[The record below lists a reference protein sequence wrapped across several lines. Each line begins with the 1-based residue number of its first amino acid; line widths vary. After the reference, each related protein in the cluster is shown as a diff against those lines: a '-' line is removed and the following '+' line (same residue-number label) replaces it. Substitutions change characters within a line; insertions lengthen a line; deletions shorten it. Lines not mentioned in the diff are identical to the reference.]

1 MAIIQTGVAS
11 GSVGGNLLIDPTF
24 QTARNSDHPP
34 EILGAY
40 SLSQVSGNLTL
51 AAAGTIA
58 TPVPVFSFRWA
69 PANSTLLCM
78 VRRIEVGF
86 NTSAVAFTTAQSLQY
101 NLIMAR
107 TYTVAATGG
116 TGMTTA
122 QSNTWKQRTIMPP
135 SAFTGGPSNIMIS
148 NTTALTTGT
157 VTYDSQ
163 YMATVNG
170 TVSTIGTSI
179 PMQTLFQQQTGDYPL
194 ILAANEGFII
204 NNGQVMGAGGSG
216 NLIVNVEWM
225 ELAATTGNN
234 IAY

>member
-11 GSVGGNLLIDPTF
+11 GSVGGNLLVDPTF
-24 QTARNSDHPP
+24 QANRVSDHPP

-40 SLSQVSGNLTL
+40 SLSQVSGALTT

-69 PANSTLLCM
+69 PATTTQLCM

-86 NTSAVAFTTAQSLQY
+86 NTTVAFTTAQSLQW
-101 NLIMAR
+101 NLMIAR
-107 TYTVAATGG
+107 NYTVAATGG

-122 QSNTWKQRTIMPP
+122 QVNTWKQRTVMPN
-135 SAFTGGPSNIMIS
+135 SAFTGGPANIMIA
-148 NTTALTTGT
+148 NTGALTTGT

-163 YMATVNG
+163 YMSTVNG
-170 TVSTIGTSI
+170 GVTAVVGSSI
-179 PMQTLFQQQTGDYPL
+179 PMQTLFQHQAGDYPL
-194 ILAANEGFII
+194 IFAVNEGFII

-225 ELAATTGNN
+225 ELAATTGNA